1 MAENVRIAVVD
12 YHKGNLMS
20 VARGL
25 SDAGVE
31 AVISDDPTVIA
42 AADGIVLPGV
52 GAFADASATMLE
64 LGQMQAVRDAVAGG
78 APFLGICLGL
88 QLAFERGDEGCEP
101 GQTAEGLGF
110 LRGRCVRLDSEAPDG
125 RKVKVPH
132 VGWNDIE
139 LTDEGRE
146 NPLYEG
152 IPDHT
157 YFYFTHSYC
166 AVPEDARDVLT
177 NTVHATAFPS
187 SVAQG
192 NVYGC
197 QFHPEKSS
205 KWGLKLLENFA
216 RIVTRA
222 KEA

>member
-1 MAENVRIAVVD
+1 MWN
-12 YHKGNLMS
+12 
-20 VARGL
+20 
-25 SDAGVE
+25 
-31 AVISDDPTVIA
+31 TVLFDL
-42 AADGIVLPGV
+42 DG
-52 GAFADASATMLE
+52 T
-64 LGQMQAVRDAVAGG
+64 
-78 APFLGICLGL
+78 
-88 QLAFERGDEGCEP
+88 
-101 GQTAEGLGF
+101 
-110 LRGRCVRLDSEAPDG
+110 
-125 RKVKVPH
+125 
-132 VGWNDIE
+132 
-139 LTDEGRE
+139 LTDSGEGITRSVQYALKKGFDIDVADPSELRE
-146 NPLYEG
+146 FVGPPLKEMFMKYASLSVEEGERAVQIYRERYRVKGLYENRLYEG

-177 NTVHATAFPS
+177 NTVHATTFPS